1 MAKLSLKIDPK
12 FQATVDIPKAG
23 SEPVQ
28 IKLDFKHR
36 TKDELSEFTKTR
48 DDKTDVEYIMD
59 MATGWD
65 LDDEFNAENVN
76 ALCQKY
82 ITAPIEI
89 YKKYIDELVKAK
101 AKN

>member
-1 MAKLSLKIDPK
+1 
-12 FQATVDIPKAG
+12 
-23 SEPVQ
+23 
-28 IKLDFKHR
+28 
-36 TKDELSEFTKTR
+36 
-48 DDKTDVEYIMD
+48 MD

-65 LDDEFNAENVN
+65 LEDEFNTENIN